1 MTDQAEAAALE
12 PLEALIGEWSIEADI
27 PNAPPSDVRGRVVF
41 EWMSGRQFLVERW
54 EVPIPEAPDGLAVI
68 GYDAERDSLL
78 QHYFDSRGVARLYV
92 MTLAN
97 GVWTLERT
105 EADFSPIDFSQRYVG
120 ELSEDG
126 RTIAGRWEIA
136 HDKETWELDFHLNYT
151 RTG

>member
-1 MTDQAEAAALE
+1 
-12 PLEALIGEWSIEADI
+12 
-27 PNAPPSDVRGRVVF
+27 
-41 EWMSGRQFLVERW
+41 
-54 EVPIPEAPDGLAVI
+54 
-68 GYDAERDSLL
+68 
-78 QHYFDSRGVARLYV
+78 